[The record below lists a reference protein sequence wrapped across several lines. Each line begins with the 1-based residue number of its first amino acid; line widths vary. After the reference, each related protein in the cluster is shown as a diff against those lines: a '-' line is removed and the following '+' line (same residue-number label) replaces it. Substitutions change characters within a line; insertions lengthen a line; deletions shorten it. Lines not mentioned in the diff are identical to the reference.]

1 MEPDREAQEADPA
14 DAPWPVG
21 FLFFVG
27 AVALYLVLRFV
38 DLGIKLFRAIF

>member
-1 MEPDREAQEADPA
+1 MEPDAESQETDPA

-21 FLFFVG
+21 FLLFVG

-38 DLGIKLFRAIF
+38 DLGIKLLRAIF